1 MKPNKWARVA
11 DRDVPVGW
19 TVTLENRDLEIDV
32 HAVYPQS
39 WMPAIV
45 PYWEGPVQVTGTQSG
60 RGYLEMTGYE

>member
-1 MKPNKWARVA
+1 MKPNKWARAA

-19 TVTLENRDLEIDV
+19 TVTPENCDLEIDV

-39 WMPAIV
+39 WMPTIV
-45 PYWEGPVQVTGTQSG
+45 PYWEDRVQATGTHSG